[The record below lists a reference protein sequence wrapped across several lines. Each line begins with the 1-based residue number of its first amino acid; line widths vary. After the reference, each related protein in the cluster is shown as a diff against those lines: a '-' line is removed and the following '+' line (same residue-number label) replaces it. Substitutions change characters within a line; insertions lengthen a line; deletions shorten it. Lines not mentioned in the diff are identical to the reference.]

1 MSSCS
6 ALVMHSV
13 IRACRI
19 VQPRMAA
26 VSVQCPTRRQWRP
39 ACSTASPRR
48 TAAVFQLGRALGS
61 ARPGLPGSGSQR
73 QQQQLAAPPSLRR
86 QAAAAS
92 SSSSTS
98 EAPPAADTTQQQQ
111 HRKEL
116 PKNFDPTASE
126 EALYQWCDRRR
137 WDGAGLSPICSLQLA
152 NITTSNTP
160 LPACPCTAPSAA
172 GGRAAGTSAPTR
184 RRPARPT
191 CSPCR
196 RPT

>member
-73 QQQQLAAPPSLRR
+73 
-86 QAAAAS
+86 
-92 SSSSTS
+92 
-98 EAPPAADTTQQQQ
+98 QQQQ